1 MRALQTG
8 NSIFYGTVLLTG
20 SNLLLRLIL
29 MSFQVFLSGRI
40 GAAGMGLLQLTFSLK
55 ELAFTLGSAGIRTCA
70 VYLTAESLGRGRAQ
84 DARAV
89 LRGCFRYALALGS
102 LAALGLWHFAPL
114 LAESWVGDRA
124 VLPALRICALFLPLR
139 CLGSVLDAYCTSLG
153 RIRELIFV
161 EFLEQGCSMAV
172 TVFFLARESG
182 MDSGQT
188 CSAVAL
194 GNGAACAVGFCALL
208 LLQRTTP
215 LRPATASQVRPPYRR
230 ILRISLPLGLTDN
243 LRSGLN
249 TVENLIIPKRLVL
262 FAGTVNAMADY
273 GIVHGMVF
281 PVLMLPA
288 AILFSL
294 SSLLIPEFS
303 RCAAGHR
310 QPRVRYLARR
320 SLRTALLYG
329 LAVGSVLFS
338 LARPLGELL
347 YHEPDAGT
355 YLRLYAPLV
364 PLLYT
369 DIVTDAVC
377 KGLGHQ
383 DAHARYNLLTSFLD
397 VAFLW
402 YLLPRLGLGGY
413 FLSFA
418 VTHLVNF
425 LLSFRRLVLVSGIR
439 MELSPVLRAA
449 VCTVAA
455 ALAAELLPQGGGA
468 LGLVLSGSCCL
479 LLLLFLWTLLR
490 VIGPED
496 FLWLRTIF
504 RQKPA
509 PHPHR

>member
-1 MRALQTG
+1 MQTG

-172 TVFFLARESG
+172 TVFFLAGESG
-182 MDSGQT
+182 MDSGQA

-208 LLQRTTP
+208 LLQRTGP

-230 ILRISLPLGLTDN
+230 ILRIALPLGLTDN

-262 FAGTVNAMADY
+262 FVGTVNAMADY

-383 DAHARYNLLTSFLD
+383 DANARYNLLTSFLD

-455 ALAAELLPQGGGA
+455 ALGAELLPQGSGA

>member
-1 MRALQTG
+1 MQTG

-102 LAALGLWHFAPL
+102 LAALGLWYFAPL

-182 MDSGQT
+182 MDSGQA

-208 LLQRTTP
+208 LLQRTGP

-230 ILRISLPLGLTDN
+230 ILRIALPLGLTDN

-273 GIVHGMVF
+273 GIIHGMVF

-383 DAHARYNLLTSFLD
+383 DANARYNLLTSFLD

-413 FLSFA
+413 FFSFA

-439 MELSPVLRAA
+439 MDLSPVLRAA

-455 ALAAELLPQGGGA
+455 ALAAELLPQGSGA

-509 PHPHR
+509 PHSHR

>member
-55 ELAFTLGSAGIRTCA
+55 ELAFTLGSASIRTCA

-383 DAHARYNLLTSFLD
+383 DANARYNLLTSFLD

>member
-124 VLPALRICALFLPLR
+124 VLPALRICALFLPPR

-182 MDSGQT
+182 MDSGQA

-208 LLQRTTP
+208 LLQRTGP

-230 ILRISLPLGLTDN
+230 ILRIALPLGLTDN

-383 DAHARYNLLTSFLD
+383 DANARYNLLTSFLD

-413 FLSFA
+413 FFSFA

-455 ALAAELLPQGGGA
+455 ALGAELLPQGSGA

-509 PHPHR
+509 PHSHR

>member
-1 MRALQTG
+1 MQTG

-70 VYLTAESLGRGRAQ
+70 VYLTAESLGRGRVQ

-89 LRGCFRYALALGS
+89 LRGCFRYALVLGS

-114 LAESWVGDRA
+114 LAESWVGDKA

-182 MDSGQT
+182 MDSGQA

-208 LLQRTTP
+208 LLQRTGP

-230 ILRISLPLGLTDN
+230 ILRIALPLGLTDN

-383 DAHARYNLLTSFLD
+383 DANARYNLLTSFLD

-439 MELSPVLRAA
+439 MDLSPVLRAA

-455 ALAAELLPQGGGA
+455 ALAAELLPQGSGA

>member
-383 DAHARYNLLTSFLD
+383 DANARYNLLTSFLD

>member
-1 MRALQTG
+1 
-8 NSIFYGTVLLTG
+8 
-20 SNLLLRLIL
+20 

-182 MDSGQT
+182 MDSGQA

-208 LLQRTTP
+208 LLQRTGP

-230 ILRISLPLGLTDN
+230 ILRIALPLGLTDN

-369 DIVTDAVC
+369 DIVTDAIC

-383 DAHARYNLLTSFLD
+383 DANARYNLLTSFLD

-455 ALAAELLPQGGGA
+455 ALAAELLPQGSGA
-468 LGLVLSGSCCL
+468 LGLIWSGSCCL

>member
-1 MRALQTG
+1 
-8 NSIFYGTVLLTG
+8 
-20 SNLLLRLIL
+20 
-29 MSFQVFLSGRI
+29 
-40 GAAGMGLLQLTFSLK
+40 
-55 ELAFTLGSAGIRTCA
+55 
-70 VYLTAESLGRGRAQ
+70 
-84 DARAV
+84 
-89 LRGCFRYALALGS
+89 
-102 LAALGLWHFAPL
+102 
-114 LAESWVGDRA
+114 
-124 VLPALRICALFLPLR
+124 
-139 CLGSVLDAYCTSLG
+139 
-153 RIRELIFV
+153 
-161 EFLEQGCSMAV
+161 
-172 TVFFLARESG
+172 
-182 MDSGQT
+182 
-188 CSAVAL
+188 
-194 GNGAACAVGFCALL
+194 
-208 LLQRTTP
+208 
-215 LRPATASQVRPPYRR
+215 
-230 ILRISLPLGLTDN
+230 
-243 LRSGLN
+243 
-249 TVENLIIPKRLVL
+249 
-262 FAGTVNAMADY
+262 MADY

-383 DAHARYNLLTSFLD
+383 DANARYNLLTSFLD

>member
-1 MRALQTG
+1 MQTG

-182 MDSGQT
+182 MDSGQV

-215 LRPATASQVRPPYRR
+215 LRPATASQVRPPCRR

-383 DAHARYNLLTSFLD
+383 DANARYNLLTSFLD

-439 MELSPVLRAA
+439 MDLSPVLRAA

-455 ALAAELLPQGGGA
+455 ALAAELLPQGSGA
-468 LGLVLSGSCCL
+468 LGLVLSGSRCL

>member
-1 MRALQTG
+1 MQTG
-8 NSIFYGTVLLTG
+8 NSIFYGTMLLTG

-40 GAAGMGLLQLTFSLK
+40 GAAGMGLLQLTVSVK

-70 VYLTAESLGRGRAQ
+70 VYLTAESLGRSRPQ

-89 LRGCFRYALALGS
+89 LRGCFHYALALGT
-102 LAALGLWHFAPL
+102 LASLGLWHFAPL

-172 TVFFLARESG
+172 ILFLLTRESG
-182 MDSGQT
+182 MDSGWA

-194 GNGAACAVGFCALL
+194 GNGAACTVGFCALL
-208 LLQRTTP
+208 LLQRTGP
-215 LRPATASQVRPPYRR
+215 RRSLSASAPRPPYRR
-230 ILRISLPLGLTDN
+230 ILRIALPLGLTDN

-288 AILFSL
+288 TILFSL
-294 SSLLIPEFS
+294 SALLIPEFS

-329 LAVGSVLFS
+329 LAAGAVLFS

-383 DAHARYNLLTSFLD
+383 DANARYNLLTSFLD

-425 LLSFRRLVLVSGIR
+425 LLSFRRLVLESGVR
-439 MELSPVLRAA
+439 MELAPVLRAA
-449 VCTVAA
+449 VCAGTA
-455 ALAAELLPQGGGA
+455 ALATDGLPRCSGV

-479 LLLLFLWTLLR
+479 LLLVFLWTLLR

-496 FLWLRTIF
+496 FLWLRTVV
-504 RQKPA
+504 RQKRA
-509 PHPHR
+509 PDARI

>member
-1 MRALQTG
+1 MQTG

-182 MDSGQT
+182 MDSGQA

-383 DAHARYNLLTSFLD
+383 DANARYNLLTSFLD

>member
-153 RIRELIFV
+153 RIRELILV

-182 MDSGQT
+182 MDSGQA

-208 LLQRTTP
+208 LLQRTGP

-230 ILRISLPLGLTDN
+230 ILRIALPLGLTDN

-369 DIVTDAVC
+369 DIVTDAIC

-383 DAHARYNLLTSFLD
+383 DANARYNLLTSFLD

-439 MELSPVLRAA
+439 MDLSPVLRAA

-455 ALAAELLPQGGGA
+455 ALGAELLPQGSGA

>member
-1 MRALQTG
+1 MP
-8 NSIFYGTVLLTG
+8 
-20 SNLLLRLIL
+20 
-29 MSFQVFLSGRI
+29 
-40 GAAGMGLLQLTFSLK
+40 GL
-55 ELAFTLGSAGIRTCA
+55 
-70 VYLTAESLGRGRAQ
+70 
-84 DARAV
+84 
-89 LRGCFRYALALGS
+89 GCFRYALALGS

-383 DAHARYNLLTSFLD
+383 DANARYNLLTSFLD

>member
-1 MRALQTG
+1 MQTG

-182 MDSGQT
+182 MDSGQA

-208 LLQRTTP
+208 LLQRTGP

-230 ILRISLPLGLTDN
+230 ILRIALPLGLTDN

-273 GIVHGMVF
+273 GIIHGMVF

-294 SSLLIPEFS
+294 LAFDPGVFPLCRRAPPAPGAVSGAAQPADGPAVWIGRGQCALLPGPS
-303 RCAAGHR
+303 AG
-310 QPRVRYLARR
+310 
-320 SLRTALLYG
+320 RTAL
-329 LAVGSVLFS
+329 
-338 LARPLGELL
+338 P
-347 YHEPDAGT
+347 
-355 YLRLYAPLV
+355 
-364 PLLYT
+364 
-369 DIVTDAVC
+369 
-377 KGLGHQ
+377 
-383 DAHARYNLLTSFLD
+383 
-397 VAFLW
+397 
-402 YLLPRLGLGGY
+402 
-413 FLSFA
+413 
-418 VTHLVNF
+418 
-425 LLSFRRLVLVSGIR
+425 
-439 MELSPVLRAA
+439 
-449 VCTVAA
+449 
-455 ALAAELLPQGGGA
+455 
-468 LGLVLSGSCCL
+468 
-479 LLLLFLWTLLR
+479 
-490 VIGPED
+490 
-496 FLWLRTIF
+496 
-504 RQKPA
+504 
-509 PHPHR
+509 

>member
-182 MDSGQT
+182 MDSGQA

-208 LLQRTTP
+208 LLQRTGP

-230 ILRISLPLGLTDN
+230 ILRIALPLGLTDN

-369 DIVTDAVC
+369 DIVTDAIC

-383 DAHARYNLLTSFLD
+383 DANARYNLLTSFLD

-439 MELSPVLRAA
+439 MDLSPVLRAA

-455 ALAAELLPQGGGA
+455 ALAAELLPQGSGA

-479 LLLLFLWTLLR
+479 LLLFFLWTLLR

>member
-1 MRALQTG
+1 M
-8 NSIFYGTVLLTG
+8 LLTG

-182 MDSGQT
+182 MDSGQA

-208 LLQRTTP
+208 LLQRTGP

-230 ILRISLPLGLTDN
+230 ILRIALPLGLTDN

-369 DIVTDAVC
+369 DIVTDAIC

-383 DAHARYNLLTSFLD
+383 DANARYNLLTSFLD

-455 ALAAELLPQGGGA
+455 ALAAELLPQGSGA
-468 LGLVLSGSCCL
+468 LGLIWSGSCCL

>member
-124 VLPALRICALFLPLR
+124 VLPALRICALLLPLR

-182 MDSGQT
+182 MDSGQV

-383 DAHARYNLLTSFLD
+383 DANARYNLLTSFLD

>member
-1 MRALQTG
+1 
-8 NSIFYGTVLLTG
+8 
-20 SNLLLRLIL
+20 
-29 MSFQVFLSGRI
+29 
-40 GAAGMGLLQLTFSLK
+40 MGLLQLTFSVK

-70 VYLTAESLGRGRAQ
+70 VYLTAESLGRGRPQ

-89 LRGCFRYALALGS
+89 LRGCFRYALVLGTLS
-102 LAALGLWHFAPL
+102 AAALWHFAPA
-114 LAESWVGDRA
+114 LAQHWIGSPA
-124 VLPALRICALFLPLR
+124 VIAALRICALFLPLR
-139 CLGSVLDAYCTSLG
+139 CLGSVLDAYCTSVG

-383 DAHARYNLLTSFLD
+383 DANARYNLLTSFLD

-413 FLSFA
+413 FFSFA

-439 MELSPVLRAA
+439 MDLSPVLRAA

-455 ALAAELLPQGGGA
+455 ALAAELLPQGSGA

-509 PHPHR
+509 PHSHR

>member
-182 MDSGQT
+182 MDSGQA

-208 LLQRTTP
+208 LLQRTGP

-230 ILRISLPLGLTDN
+230 ILRIALPLGLTDN

-369 DIVTDAVC
+369 DIVTDAIC

-383 DAHARYNLLTSFLD
+383 DANARYNLLTSFLD

-439 MELSPVLRAA
+439 MDLSPVLRAA

-455 ALAAELLPQGGGA
+455 ALGAELLPQGSGA

>member
-114 LAESWVGDRA
+114 LAESWVGDKA

-182 MDSGQT
+182 MDSGQA

-208 LLQRTTP
+208 LLQRTGP

-230 ILRISLPLGLTDN
+230 ILRIALPLGLTDN

-383 DAHARYNLLTSFLD
+383 DANARYNLLTSFLD

-439 MELSPVLRAA
+439 MDLSPVLRAA

-455 ALAAELLPQGGGA
+455 ALAAELLPQGSGA

>member
-1 MRALQTG
+1 MQTG

-329 LAVGSVLFS
+329 LAVGSVFFS

-383 DAHARYNLLTSFLD
+383 DANARYNLLTSFLD

>member
-383 DAHARYNLLTSFLD
+383 DANARYNLLTSFLD

-439 MELSPVLRAA
+439 MDLSPVLRAA

-455 ALAAELLPQGGGA
+455 ALAAELLPQGSGA
-468 LGLVLSGSCCL
+468 LGLVLSGSRCL

>member
-1 MRALQTG
+1 M
-8 NSIFYGTVLLTG
+8 LLTG

-114 LAESWVGDRA
+114 LAESWVGDKA

-182 MDSGQT
+182 MDSGQA

-208 LLQRTTP
+208 LLQRTGP

-230 ILRISLPLGLTDN
+230 ILRIALPLGLTDN

-310 QPRVRYLARR
+310 QPRVRYLVRR

-369 DIVTDAVC
+369 DIVTDAIC

-383 DAHARYNLLTSFLD
+383 DANARYNLLTSFLD

-439 MELSPVLRAA
+439 MDLSPVLRAA

-455 ALAAELLPQGGGA
+455 ALAAELLPQGSGA

>member
-1 MRALQTG
+1 MQTG

-338 LARPLGELL
+338 LARPL
-347 YHEPDAGT
+347 
-355 YLRLYAPLV
+355 
-364 PLLYT
+364 
-369 DIVTDAVC
+369 
-377 KGLGHQ
+377 
-383 DAHARYNLLTSFLD
+383 
-397 VAFLW
+397 
-402 YLLPRLGLGGY
+402 
-413 FLSFA
+413 
-418 VTHLVNF
+418 
-425 LLSFRRLVLVSGIR
+425 
-439 MELSPVLRAA
+439 
-449 VCTVAA
+449 
-455 ALAAELLPQGGGA
+455 
-468 LGLVLSGSCCL
+468 
-479 LLLLFLWTLLR
+479 
-490 VIGPED
+490 
-496 FLWLRTIF
+496 
-504 RQKPA
+504 
-509 PHPHR
+509 

>member
-1 MRALQTG
+1 MQTG

-114 LAESWVGDRA
+114 LAKSWVGDRA

-182 MDSGQT
+182 MDSGQA

-208 LLQRTTP
+208 LLQRTGP

-230 ILRISLPLGLTDN
+230 ILRIALPLGLTDN

-369 DIVTDAVC
+369 DIVTDAIC

-383 DAHARYNLLTSFLD
+383 DANARYNLLTSFLD

-439 MELSPVLRAA
+439 MDLSPVLRAA

-455 ALAAELLPQGGGA
+455 ALGAELLPQGSGA

-479 LLLLFLWTLLR
+479 LLLFFLWTLLR

>member
-1 MRALQTG
+1 MQTG

-114 LAESWVGDRA
+114 LAESWVGDKA

-161 EFLEQGCSMAV
+161 EFLEQGCSMAI

-182 MDSGQT
+182 MDSGQA

-208 LLQRTTP
+208 LLQRTGP

-230 ILRISLPLGLTDN
+230 ILRIALPLGLTDN

-347 YHEPDAGT
+347 YHKPDAGT

-369 DIVTDAVC
+369 DIVTDAIC

-383 DAHARYNLLTSFLD
+383 DANARYNLLTSFLD

-439 MELSPVLRAA
+439 MDLSPVLRAA

-455 ALAAELLPQGGGA
+455 ALAAELLPQGSGA

>member
-1 MRALQTG
+1 M
-8 NSIFYGTVLLTG
+8 
-20 SNLLLRLIL
+20 
-29 MSFQVFLSGRI
+29 SGRI

-182 MDSGQT
+182 MDSGQA

-208 LLQRTTP
+208 LLQRTGP

-230 ILRISLPLGLTDN
+230 ILRIALPLGLTDN

-369 DIVTDAVC
+369 DIVTDAIC

-383 DAHARYNLLTSFLD
+383 DANARYNLLTSFLD

-455 ALAAELLPQGGGA
+455 ALAAELLPQGSGA
-468 LGLVLSGSCCL
+468 LGLIWSGSCCL

>member
-188 CSAVAL
+188 CSAVSL

-383 DAHARYNLLTSFLD
+383 DANARYNLLTSFLD

-439 MELSPVLRAA
+439 MDLSPVLRAA

-455 ALAAELLPQGGGA
+455 ALAAELLPQGSGA
-468 LGLVLSGSCCL
+468 LGLVLSGSRCL